1 MDIIEKRNHTLI
13 IIAEKLAPYVESFTF
28 DRAAMSNGE
37 VVKDSIQVNGANNV
51 WSSGIITTNNGPVG
65 AALVGSSTSTY
76 KTTLKDDT
84 PAELLNEPILDSA
97 KVDYKN
103 NKIHLMYR
111 LNGAIIG
118 NISNYSL
125 HIKTAPEL
133 IDIIKSIKLGISK
146 TLRKIFSH

>member
-76 KTTLKDDT
+76 KITLKDDT

>member
-1 MDIIEKRNHTLI
+1 MIFPLI
-13 IIAEKLAPYVESFTF
+13 WLVVPEFVKFVMVESFTF

-76 KTTLKDDT
+76 KITLKDDT